1 MGRMTLA
8 HVPPEVIRPIKLVE
22 YERLAESGAFDDEKV
37 ELLYGRIIQMVPQ
50 GEPHSIGIMQ
60 LMELLVPRLIGRA
73 RVRIQMPFAAPHES
87 LPEPDVAVV
96 PPSTTLA
103 RPREAYL
110 IVEVAVSSLAID
122 RAKAQLYA
130 QAGVQQYWLVD
141 VRGDVVEVHREPSES
156 GYATVTRHPRGDE
169 LAVPGFPDVVVS
181 VAHVLP
187 PKE

>member
-1 MGRMTLA
+1 MTLA

-22 YERLAESGAFDDEKV
+22 YERLADSGAFDDEKV

-60 LMELLVPRLIGRA
+60 LNELLTPKLLGRA

-96 PPSTTLA
+96 PLRDGLA
-103 RPREAYL
+103 RPSDAYL

-122 RAKAQLYA
+122 RAKALLYA
-130 QAGVQQYWLVD
+130 QAKVPQYWLVD
-141 VRGDVVEVHREPSES
+141 VRGDAVEVHREPSES
-156 GYATVTRHPRGDE
+156 GYATVTRHVRGDE
-169 LAVPGFPDVVVS
+169 LVVPGFPDVVLP

-187 PKE
+187 PK